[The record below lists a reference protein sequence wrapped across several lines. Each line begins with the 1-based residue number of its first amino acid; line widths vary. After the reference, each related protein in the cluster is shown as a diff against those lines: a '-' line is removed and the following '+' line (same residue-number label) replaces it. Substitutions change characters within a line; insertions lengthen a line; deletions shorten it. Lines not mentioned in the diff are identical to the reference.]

1 MARDHIDANWLQ
13 GDLAGNEKCCECF
26 MYLFIKPKGVGSH
39 KGSNGKV
46 PSGFCRWSWELR
58 TVCWRYTEHQRA
70 YGAPSLSGSLP
81 TDCFFGVFFSFVL
94 FLILEA
100 VFFFVWLI
108 SLH

>member
-1 MARDHIDANWLQ
+1 MNVLCIYLLSQKEWDLIRVQTARYRAAS
-13 GDLAGNEKCCECF
+13 AG
-26 MYLFIKPKGVGSH
+26 GAGS
-39 KGSNGKV
+39 S
-46 PSGFCRWSWELR
+46 EL
-58 TVCWRYTEHQRA
+58 CWRYTEHQRA